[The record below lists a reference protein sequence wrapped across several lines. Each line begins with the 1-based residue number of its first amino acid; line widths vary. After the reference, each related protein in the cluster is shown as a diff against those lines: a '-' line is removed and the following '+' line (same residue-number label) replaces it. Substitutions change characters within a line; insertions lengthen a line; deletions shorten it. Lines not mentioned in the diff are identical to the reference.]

1 METIKLDLIPGK
13 KMPSLHASQ
22 YDDGRDYHIDLTENR
37 VPYTLDGTETI
48 SLTVRKCDNTL
59 VTMDIAN
66 TFADKSYIEFRTTE
80 QMNACA
86 GFNYGEITIEKN
98 GTQISSLNFYL
109 QVEGAPDEGGITS
122 QSEINNLKRQVH
134 DIVVEELEDNG
145 ASETG
150 YDNTESGLDATN
162 VQEAIDELANKPSVD
177 AYTKQESDSFFADE
191 YDATQTYDVGDYCI
205 HEGGLYVCNTAI
217 STAEAW
223 NSTHWTLTD
232 VGTALKHIPRKTSE
246 LVNDSG
252 FSQIDDGSE
261 ANNKTWSAEKI
272 KTELSNKLYRVLDRV
287 TSSESWYFNV
297 DNVPVGTVI
306 SYAVNGNNL
315 PENTGDLFTFT
326 GSTAY
331 KCQIFYAMYSNKIYY
346 RKRQNNVW
354 SDWLAIPKTSEIT
367 EAINNKATE
376 ILNAC
381 AKTNLPLSS
390 LEKTSGYFIN
400 SDYGTYIASSSYCYY
415 TLKPCYAGT
424 KIRVKP
430 LMSHSSIGARFGG
443 DDNYTLMKIEFAE
456 GVNDWYEITVPYGA
470 KQFDFTS
477 LASATPEIQVL
488 TTTEDIIKAIS
499 PDVSADP
506 LAKIDNPPT
515 YISMFKKIVHIGD
528 SLTRG
533 QYDTTSPDANGADLP
548 EYSRPVFMERLCGN
562 TNLNLGIGG
571 ATVSQSYA
579 YNWLDVAQSGDIF
592 PYTDFTND
600 MGDCYI
606 IALGTNDI
614 SQLGSFTGNVATDID
629 TEDYTNNANTS
640 VGSYAKIIQMIMTM
654 QKGAKVFVVT
664 IPKTRNVNLPAR
676 NEANTKIKA
685 IAELLG
691 CYVIDLDTFAEQEVN
706 GQFANVFK
714 NGSHNNVLGYML
726 RARQYIAYIDWII
739 ENNLTDFR
747 NVQFIGTSYDY
758 STQ

>member
-109 QVEGAPDEGGITS
+109 QVEGAPDEGGVS
-122 QSEINNLKRQVH
+122 ESEINNLNRQITDEV
-134 DIVVEELEDNG
+134 DRILPDMVDEVAEPIVERLVPPKVEELAPPIIERIVPTVIGDN
-145 ASETG
+145 
-150 YDNTESGLDATN
+150 Y
-162 VQEAIDELANKPSVD
+162 
-177 AYTKQESDSFFADE
+177 YTKEQTDE
-191 YDATQTYDVGDYCI
+191 NFYDKEEVDTKLSGK
-205 HEGGLYVCNTAI
+205 
-217 STAEAW
+217 
-223 NSTHWTLTD
+223 
-232 VGTALKHIPRKTSE
+232 VGTTEFSE
-246 LVNDSG
+246 LQETVNTMN
-252 FSQIDDGSE
+252 SQ
-261 ANNKTWSAEKI
+261 KI
-272 KTELSNKLYRVLDRV
+272 YRVLDRV
-287 TSSESWYFNV
+287 TSSSSWYFNV
-297 DNVPVGTVI
+297 DTVPVGSII

-315 PENTGDLFTFT
+315 PENTGDLFTFS

-331 KCQIFYAMYSNKIYY
+331 KCQLFYAMYSNKIYY
-346 RKRQNNVW
+346 RKFQNGAW
-354 SDWLAIPKTSEIT
+354 STWLSIPKDSEIAT
-367 EAINNKATE
+367 AIATKGAE
-376 ILNAC
+376 ILAAC
-381 AKTNLPLSS
+381 TKTNLDITNLV
-390 LEKTSGYFIN
+390 KTNGYFIN
-400 SDYGTYIASSSYCYY
+400 SQYGTYIASSSYCYY
-415 TLKPCYAGT
+415 TLKNVYAGT
-424 KIRVKP
+424 VIRFRPK
-430 LMSHSSIGARFGG
+430 MTHSNIGARFGG
-443 DDNYTLMKIEFAE
+443 DDNYTLAKYECAG
-456 GVNDWYEITVPYGA
+456 GVDDWYEVVVPYGA
-470 KQFDFTS
+470 KAFEFTS
-477 LASATPEIQVL
+477 VPNATPEIQVL
-488 TTTEDIIKAIS
+488 TTTEDIMKAIS

-506 LAKIDNPPT
+506 LAKINNPPT

-533 QYDTTSPDANGADLP
+533 QYDTTAPDTNGADLP

-562 TNLNLGIGG
+562 KNLNLGIGG
-571 ATVSQSYA
+571 ATVAQSYS
-579 YNWLDVAQSGDIF
+579 YNWLDVAQSNDIF
-592 PYTDFTND
+592 PYTDFTTD

-676 NEANTKIKA
+676 NDANTKIKA
-685 IAELLG
+685 IASLLG

-739 ENNLTDFR
+739 ENNLADFR
-747 NVQFIGTSYDY
+747 NVQFIGTSYDWH
-758 STQ
+758 T